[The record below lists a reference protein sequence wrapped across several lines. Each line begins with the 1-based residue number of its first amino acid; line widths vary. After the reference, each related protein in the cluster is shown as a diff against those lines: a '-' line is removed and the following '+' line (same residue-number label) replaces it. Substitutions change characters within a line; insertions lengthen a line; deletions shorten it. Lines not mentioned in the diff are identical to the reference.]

1 MNHHEIAVSAI
12 DSAIYTMLL
21 PGAGDVDE
29 ARAETLVVA
38 YFSINAIDPEE
49 FNHYCERVRRIAVR
63 TRQGD
68 AT

>member
-1 MNHHEIAVSAI
+1 MNHHEIAVNAI
-12 DSAIYTMLL
+12 DSAIDTMLL

-29 ARAETLVVA
+29 ARAETLVIA

-68 AT
+68 AI

>member
-1 MNHHEIAVSAI
+1 VNHHEIAVNAI
-12 DSAIYTMLL
+12 DSAIDTMLL

-29 ARAETLVVA
+29 ARAETLVIA

-68 AT
+68 AI